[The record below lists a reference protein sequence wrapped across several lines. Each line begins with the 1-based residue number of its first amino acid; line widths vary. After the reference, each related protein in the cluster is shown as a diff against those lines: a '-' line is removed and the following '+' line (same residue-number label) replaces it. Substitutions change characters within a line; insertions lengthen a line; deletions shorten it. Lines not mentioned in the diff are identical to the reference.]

1 MKTQGQI
8 IILWIV
14 FLLGLL
20 FHVQLGLMPLF
31 HGLDVTVLPAEDLA
45 AINGIMWLML
55 AFFLLPLVA
64 ILGTALTPALV
75 YRRLH
80 FGFTILYSVLN
91 FVHLLADIFETPVLG
106 YQITLMGFL
115 FAIGLW
121 LNVVSWRWWHGRP

>member
-1 MKTQGQI
+1 M
-8 IILWIV
+8 ILWIL

-31 HGLDVTVLPAEDLA
+31 HGLDVTVSPAENLA
-45 AINGIMWLML
+45 AIGGIIWLML

-64 ILGTALTPALV
+64 ILGTAFTTALP
-75 YRRLH
+75 YRLLH

-91 FVHLLADIFETPVLG
+91 FFHLLADIFETPVLG